1 MDFNHYCN
9 KNYTDKGDL
18 LPGGN
23 RYANFYENWFSKLKN
38 SATNI
43 CEIGVASG
51 GSLKSYYDYFQNAQI
66 FGLDIED
73 KSLYNNDRIKT
84 FILDQSKSQDLD
96 GFFNYCKSNNIQFDF
111 ILDDGSHDVEHQQLT
126 FGKLFDLIKPQ
137 GLYIIE
143 DLGSSYFTLGTNL
156 YGYIQSQTKIN
167 NNTIKFLNQRPFSSL
182 WISEENLIE
191 INNSVDSI
199 TIFDTYNK
207 DLPYTND
214 FTCENNYPIRSIT
227 SVIKKK

>member
-1 MDFNHYCN
+1 MDFNYYCN

-18 LPGGN
+18 LPSGN

-38 SATNI
+38 LATNI
-43 CEIGVASG
+43 CEIGVESG

-66 FGLDIED
+66 FGLDIND

-96 GFFNYCKSNNIQFDF
+96 SFFNYCKSNNIQFDF

-137 GLYIIE
+137 GFYIIE

-156 YGYIQSQTKIN
+156 YGYTQTQTKIN
-167 NNTIKFLNQRPFSSL
+167 NNTIKFLNQ
-182 WISEENLIE
+182 
-191 INNSVDSI
+191 
-199 TIFDTYNK
+199 
-207 DLPYTND
+207 
-214 FTCENNYPIRSIT
+214 
-227 SVIKKK
+227 

>member
-1 MDFNHYCN
+1 MDFNYYCN

-18 LPGGN
+18 LPSGN

-43 CEIGVASG
+43 CEIGIDYG
-51 GSLKSYYDYFQNAQI
+51 GSLKSYYDFFQNAQI
-66 FGLDIED
+66 FGLDIND

-96 GFFNYCKSNNIQFDF
+96 SFFNYCKLNNIQFDF

-137 GLYIIE
+137 GFYIIE

-156 YGYIQSQTKIN
+156 YGYTQTQTKIN

-182 WISEENLIE
+182 WILEETLIE
-191 INNSVDSI
+191 INNSVDSV

-207 DLPYTND
+207 DLPYTTD

>member
-1 MDFNHYCN
+1 MDFNYYCN
-9 KNYTDKGDL
+9 QNYTDKGDL
-18 LPGGN
+18 LPSGN
-23 RYANFYENWFSKLKN
+23 RYANFYENWFSKIQN

-43 CEIGVASG
+43 CEIGVDYG
-51 GSLKSYYDYFQNAQI
+51 GSLKSYYDYFQNTQI
-66 FGLDIED
+66 FGLDIND

-84 FILDQSKSQDLD
+84 FILDQSKPQELD
-96 GFFNYCKSNNIQFDF
+96 SFVNYCKSNNIQFDF

-126 FGKLFDLIKPQ
+126 FGILFELVKPN
-137 GLYIIE
+137 GFYIIE
-143 DLGSSYFTLGTNL
+143 DLGSSYFTLGNNL
-156 YGYIQSQTKIN
+156 YGYIQTQTKIN

-182 WISEENLIE
+182 WISEENLIQ
-191 INNSVDSI
+191 INNLVDSV

-207 DLPYTND
+207 DLPYTTD

>member
-1 MDFNHYCN
+1 MSNFLNFINYLRLIYDDLFLPIKEKVKTFVEVGVNH
-9 KNYTDKGDL
+9 
-18 LPGGN
+18 GGSILMW
-23 RYANFYENWFSKLKN
+23 RDYFKN
-38 SATNI
+38 SK
-43 CEIGVASG
+43 V
-51 GSLKSYYDYFQNAQI
+51 L
-66 FGLDIED
+66 GLDNNLPFCEKNLGD
-73 KSLYNNDRIKT
+73 KNLDRIEL
-84 FILDQSKSQDLD
+84 INIDQSNPEMLES
-96 GFFNYCKSNNIQFDF
+96 FSNQYNEIDV

-137 GLYIIE
+137 GFYIIE

-156 YGYIQSQTKIN
+156 YGYTQTQTKIN

-191 INNSVDSI
+191 INNSVDSV

-207 DLPYTND
+207 DLPYSTN